1 MKTPYIPNELLN
13 IIFEYDGRIKYEKGK
28 FINIIHKHDNRY
40 NILKPIISKKL
51 KILKKIYIREDGS
64 FCFEFGFDICNSV
77 GLCYDY
83 GYDFNDRAI
92 FEICYFDVRDEWIQ
106 IRTLL

>member
-1 MKTPYIPNELLN
+1 MKIPYIPNELLN

-40 NILKPIISKKL
+40 NILKPLISKKL
-51 KILKKIYIREDGS
+51 KILKKIYAREDGG
-64 FCFEFGFDICNSV
+64 FYFEFGFDICNSV

-83 GYDFNDRAI
+83 GFNESGVL
-92 FEICYFDVRDEWIQ
+92 EICYYDVRDVLIQ
-106 IRTLL
+106 IRTYL